1 MLKSLLVRE
10 TAIALEP
17 TPERA
22 RRRNLARQSASRTRS
37 RASAPSV
44 PVIPESLARLA
55 YERIR
60 RAIVWGRLD
69 LGEPLS
75 EQELADAL
83 KMSKAPVRIALTELR
98 VRGLVVTVPR
108 SGTYVF
114 APTHDQV
121 VALCDFRVLLEAGA
135 LRQAMTKLRV
145 PFLAE
150 LDDAVLQM
158 QRAIQSKDALAFKR
172 SDARFHETFVQHS
185 GNHYFISTYE
195 TISDLVETLRY
206 RCVDPMVPENP
217 AYVEHQEI
225 VASLKMGQ
233 IDKAIKLLEK
243 HIFRATQAHAKIASI
258 DTRKRRRDYKHR
270 NYADIL

>member
-1 MLKSLLVRE
+1 MLKLVQMRE
-10 TAIALEP
+10 TASTFEP
-17 TPERA
+17 P
-22 RRRNLARQSASRTRS
+22 RRGGRRDLPRPAAPRIRNRVDAPLA
-37 RASAPSV
+37 V
-44 PVIPESLARLA
+44 FPESLARIA

-83 KMSKAPVRIALTELR
+83 EMSKAPVRIALTELR

-135 LRQAMTKLRV
+135 LRHAMTKLRV
-145 PFLAE
+145 PLLAE

-158 QRAIQSKDALAFKR
+158 QRAIQSKDALAFKQ
-172 SDARFHETFVQHS
+172 SDARFHNTFVQHS
-185 GNHYFISTYE
+185 GNHYYISTYE

-206 RCVDPMVPENP
+206 RCVDPMIPENP

-225 VASLKMGQ
+225 VAALKMAQ
-233 IDKAIKLLEK
+233 VERAIKLLEK
-243 HIFRATQAHAKIASI
+243 HIFRATQAHAKITSI

-270 NYADIL
+270 NYAEIL

>member
-1 MLKSLLVRE
+1 MLKSQYM
-10 TAIALEP
+10 
-17 TPERA
+17 
-22 RRRNLARQSASRTRS
+22 RQSVISLELPRRSGRGNPAGRSVSRTRH
-37 RASAPSV
+37 RVEAPPLTAAV
-44 PVIPESLARLA
+44 PESLARIA

-83 KMSKAPVRIALTELR
+83 EMSKAPVRIALTELR

-145 PFLAE
+145 PFLAA
-150 LDDAVLQM
+150 LDDAVQQM
-158 QRAIQSKDALAFKR
+158 QRAIQSKDALAFKQ

-217 AYVEHQEI
+217 AYIEHQEI
-225 VASLKMGQ
+225 VGALKVGQ
-233 IDKAIKLLEK
+233 IDRAIKLLEK
-243 HIFRATQAHAKIASI
+243 HIFRATQAHAKITSI

-270 NYADIL
+270 NYAEIL